1 MTLEEW
7 TGGTKA
13 DDILQGLQ
21 PRVRSPLS
29 FSSLSHIDERNHE
42 VGKHEV
48 WFISA
53 RRHSETGARG
63 GSLPLAE
70 DLVGEPTSVAA
81 VSELGKRP
89 SLCTSGNFW
98 SCCLGVLHPTRRTPL
113 KSCRCPP

>member
-53 RRHSETGARG
+53 RKHLESGARG
-63 GSLPLAE
+63 G
-70 DLVGEPTSVAA
+70 
-81 VSELGKRP
+81 P
-89 SLCTSGNFW
+89 SLW
-98 SCCLGVLHPTRRTPL
+98 PRIL
-113 KSCRCPP
+113 